1 MRSICICWMLFSRY
15 ILCPCEVCDNGCQT
29 YSLSFWTCVVWA
41 VPGSG
46 AGNID
51 LKLYSLI
58 LEETWWLRWWIAWW
72 TMKGVTKSMMNEHI
86 RDNSAYVY
94 IYNSACMIRVGPTT
108 LTIQWGEYLGE
119 ILPNDFIP
127 KESCSARI
135 HSMISWYYMIL
146 STKAWHCWKISVNY
160 PFQSLPSFTY
170 MVRCATWTGS
180 MVPSPKAMG
189 VRVVLAIVCWH
200 EAVLLIHFTH
210 LIVKARTHPAIPRSW

>member
-94 IYNSACMIRVGPTT
+94 IYNSACMIRVAPTT
-108 LTIQWGEYLGE
+108 PTIQWGEYLGE

-135 HSMISWYYMIL
+135 HSNDTINKGMAL
-146 STKAWHCWKISVNY
+146 LEDFK
-160 PFQSLPSFTY
+160 Y

-200 EAVLLIHFTH
+200 EGVLLIHFTH